1 MVTDPFEEK
10 LKGYDDRFEVS
21 GELMLSLPK
30 EVSADIDRL
39 IFVWKLCNPDNDLSL
54 QDLVLVLIG
63 GPEEIS
69 KVVATIRG
77 IKAQASKGK
86 KGRREQRSWIM
97 LKLHKEVVREVVS
110 SAIDEKVGRM
120 PFFMMG
126 TKRSSLVFDM
136 MNYDIIAMKV

>member
-21 GELMLSLPK
+21 GALMLSLPNDI
-30 EVSADIDRL
+30 SADIDRL
-39 IFVWKLCNPDNDLSL
+39 IFAWKLCNPDNDLSL

-69 KVVATIRG
+69 KVLATIKG
-77 IKAQASKGK
+77 IKAQVSKVK
-86 KGRREQRSWIM
+86 KGRTDKRSWVM
-97 LKLHKEVVREVVS
+97 LKLHKEVLREAVA
-110 SAIDEKVGRM
+110 SAIDEKVGKM

-136 MNYDIIAMKV
+136 MNYDIIATEV